1 VRSLENRRRGR
12 FSRRRLRAKKTRA
25 DPRGRRASESSDV
38 FPSPSAM
45 WDCARAFADVGE
57 LLFYFLHRETTD
69 CLFASQCR
77 LKTFFLPFRLNPQSI
92 PSLRKRLGRV
102 PPPPRNTPRL
112 VHPPPASPR
121 PTGRARRT
129 QSRLPRRLNPRTRQS
144 SSIAAST
151 ASQTRRE

>member
-1 VRSLENRRRGR
+1 M
-12 FSRRRLRAKKTRA
+12 
-25 DPRGRRASESSDV
+25 

-102 PPPPRNTPRL
+102 PPPAKHSALCSSASCVSASNRTCAPNPKSFAKAVESPNSAIKFDSR
-112 VHPPPASPR
+112 VH
-121 PTGRARRT
+121 
-129 QSRLPRRLNPRTRQS
+129 RQPN
-144 SSIAAST
+144 AT
-151 ASQTRRE
+151 

>member
-1 VRSLENRRRGR
+1 M
-12 FSRRRLRAKKTRA
+12 
-25 DPRGRRASESSDV
+25 

-102 PPPPRNTPRL
+102 PTPRETL
-112 VHPPPASPR
+112 
-121 PTGRARRT
+121 RALFI
-129 QSRLPRRLNPRTRQS
+129 RLLRLRVQQDVRAEPKVVCQGG
-144 SSIAAST
+144 
-151 ASQTRRE
+151 